1 MNCTNNCFSSIH
13 CNIFIPNILHPMK
26 KVLLL
31 LSVFITLLVSSCNK
45 NKRNSELSIAGLT
58 DITLNENYTS
68 LPKTIPISINQK
80 GVSSENINLS
90 LEGMPDG
97 VELSLSVK
105 SGVPN
110 FSSSINARINK
121 NLDNGSYPIKMI
133 AKNDAGD
140 ETVFPFNIIV
150 ELPCYEKIIG
160 NYTLTETIDGVE
172 KTYITQLAQTS
183 SDKNMVMDYKYY
195 NPLRL
200 DCNNKTIKMD
210 NSYIAY
216 DGSNIGYIYGTG
228 TFTDKTLTMDCVFVP
243 NNGGAYKT
251 VKRVFTRR

>member
-1 MNCTNNCFSSIH
+1 
-13 CNIFIPNILHPMK
+13 MK

-58 DITLNENYTS
+58 DITLNENYKS
-68 LPKTIPISINQK
+68 LPKSLPISINQK

-121 NLDNGSYPIKMI
+121 NLDNGRYPIKMI
-133 AKNDAGD
+133 AKNDAGN

-150 ELPCYEKIIG
+150 DLPCYDKVIG

-172 KTYITQLAQTS
+172 KTYDTQLAQSS
-183 SDKNMVMDYKYY
+183 SDKNKVRDLKYY
-195 NPLRL
+195 NDIIL
-200 DCNNKTIKMD
+200 DCQNKTVKME
-210 NSYIAY
+210 NSYVY
-216 DGSNIGYIYGTG
+216 YGSIYGYIYGTG
-228 TFTDKTLTMDCVFVP
+228 TFTDKTLMMDCTFEP
-243 NNGGAYKT
+243 NGGGPNKT